1 MTRSLLICVYIS
13 LFSVCEGEYEVVK
26 LFKISGEYLQEGIK
40 NCQLRKAAFYVL
52 VPDDLAPRTNQSL
65 MK

>member
-1 MTRSLLICVYIS
+1 MTRFLLICVHIN
-13 LFSVCEGEYEVVK
+13 LFSVCEEEYEVVK

-52 VPDDLAPRTNQSL
+52 VPDDLVPRTNGSL